1 MEGSIIMDVRLP
13 DGTIINNIPEGTTKA
28 ELAAKLSAKGYNL
41 PMDNEPKVETAPQS
55 LSTGEA
61 LAKGALNLIPSTGKL
76 IGGAYQAIR
85 HPIQTI
91 DTLSTLGAGAVNKI
105 LPPSIQAASKR
116 FDVAL
121 LGPEKAQQFET
132 QANELANAVGKDYVN
147 KYGSYKGFKKAF
159 AEDPASILADASTIL
174 TGGGAALKASGLA
187 KTAEAV
193 NQAAKYTN
201 PLYVA
206 GKTAQAVSYV
216 PSQLA
221 KGLVGVTTGVGKAP
235 VEEAI
240 KAGEQNILK
249 GTTTFAENLRNPQRA
264 DAVEMAKSALNNIRE
279 MKNQQYR
286 GGMVDISN
294 DKSILNFDDI
304 DLARLN
310 TEGMGTFKG
319 KVVNQSAADAM
330 GKVKAAINEWK
341 GADPAEF
348 HTPEGMDKLKQRI
361 GGILESIPY
370 EERTARSAVQDMYN
384 AVKGTI
390 SKQAPTYS
398 KVMSDYSEAS
408 DLIHEIESGLSL
420 KSKGGRI
427 NADAAMRKLQSI
439 MRNNVTTNYG
449 QRARLADEL
458 VNAGAIELRPAL
470 AGQSMSAILPRGL
483 GGQIETYGGGAAALM
498 NPSLLFGAPLA
509 SPRIMGEALYKYGQ
523 LKGLTKAGANKIPLS
538 VDQANKLG
546 TLLYQMNQNK
556 EQQ

>member
-1 MEGSIIMDVRLP
+1 MDVRLP

-91 DTLSTLGAGAVNKI
+91 DVLSDVGAGAINKI
-105 LPPSIQAASKR
+105 LPKPLQEASKK
-116 FDVAL
+116 FDIAL
-121 LGPEKAQQFET
+121 LGKDKAQEFET
-132 QANELANAVGKDYVN
+132 RANELANAVGKDYVN
-147 KYGSYKGFKKAF
+147 KYGSYEGFKKAF

-174 TGGGAALKASGLA
+174 TGGGAALKAGGLA

-206 GKTAQAVSYV
+206 GKTAQAVSYI
-216 PSQLA
+216 PSQFT
-221 KGLVGVTTGVGKAP
+221 KGTIGVVTGVGKAP
-235 VEEAI
+235 VEETI
-240 KAGEQNILK
+240 KAGEANILK
-249 GTTTFAENLRNPQRA
+249 GTKTYIENLRNPQRA
-264 DAVEMAKSALNNIRE
+264 DALDIAKQAVDTLKQNKS
-279 MKNQQYR
+279 QQYR
-286 GGMVDISN
+286 SGMVDVSQ
-294 DKSILNFDDI
+294 DKSILDLSPIDEAISNAKQNFAEYKGVTHNADI
-304 DLARLN
+304 AKILDGVQAKVSNWKRL
-310 TEGMGTFKG
+310 
-319 KVVNQSAADAM
+319 
-330 GKVKAAINEWK
+330 
-341 GADPAEF
+341 DPAEF
-348 HTPEGMDKLKQRI
+348 HTPEGLDKLKQSI
-361 GGILESIPY
+361 GQDLQKIPFNESD
-370 EERTARSAVQDMYN
+370 ARKAVGQIYN
-384 AVKGTI
+384 ATKDTI
-390 SKQAPTYS
+390 NSQAPAYA
-398 KVMSDYSEAS
+398 KIMKDYSEAS

-420 KSKGGRI
+420 KSKAGKI
-427 NADAAMRKLQSI
+427 NADAAMRKLQSV
-439 MRNNVTTNYG
+439 MRNNVQTNYG
-449 QRARLADEL
+449 QRARLAQEL
-458 VNAGAIELRPAL
+458 VNAGGTELMPAL
-470 AGQSMSAILPRGL
+470 AGQSMSSVLPRGL

-498 NPSLLFGAPLA
+498 NPSLLFAAPLA
-509 SPRIMGEALYKYGQ
+509 SPRAMGEVLYKYGQ